1 MQPPPS
7 GIHTIRPTERARHP
21 LDRLASKI
29 VPRFTDLGGPGTV
42 MSPLILVGAISV
54 AAAAGMQPMVGAAF
68 AGQTSGVGGSM
79 QSWLWLLAALSP
91 VLALAKAL
99 ILGAAA
105 WAVLVLVSEGA
116 RLLVVASAF
125 LYGEV
130 ILALQGVW
138 MAAVLHVRGV
148 GDVSEPLD
156 LRVASGIAEF
166 MGDAHPALLAL
177 TQGTSVFHL
186 AWMTFLTLALASA
199 AKTTRVRGFAAAWT
213 AWSLVTAIGVLRALF
228 S

>member
-1 MQPPPS
+1 MQTAPP
-7 GIHTIRPTERARHP
+7 GIHGIPVTERTRHP
-21 LDRLASKI
+21 LDRLTSK
-29 VPRFTDLGGPGTV
+29 VAPRLTDLGGPGTV
-42 MSPLILVGAISV
+42 ISPLILVGALSV
-54 AAAAGMQPMVGAAF
+54 AAAAGMQPMVAAAF
-68 AGQTSGVGGSM
+68 AGQPSGVGSSM

-105 WAVLVLVSEGA
+105 WAVLVLVAEGA
-116 RLLVVASAF
+116 CFRVVTSAF

-138 MAAVLHVRGV
+138 MAAVLQVRGV

-156 LRVASGIAEF
+156 LRVASGIAEL

-177 TQGTSVFHL
+177 TQGASVFHL
-186 AWMTFLTLALASA
+186 AWMTFLALALASA

-213 AWSLVTAIGVLRALF
+213 AWSLVTAIGVIRALF
-228 S
+228 T